1 MKSSTGID
9 WVIRADGEVGRGVF
23 GGDGRGVDAV
33 TRGEGGEDNRV
44 LDKLR
49 VVECGGDGRGAGGA
63 TGSGSGSGPG
73 DVTGNGGSSEV
84 GLPLFLFLLD
94 IRL

>member
-9 WVIRADGEVGRGVF
+9 WVIRATGEVGRGGF
-23 GGDGRGVDAV
+23 GGDGRGVEV
-33 TRGEGGEDNRV
+33 VVGGGGDEDGRV
-44 LDKLR
+44 LDELR

-63 TGSGSGSGPG
+63 TGNGSGSRLGE
-73 DVTGNGGSSEV
+73 VTGNGGSSEV
-84 GLPLFLFLLD
+84 GFPLFLFLLD